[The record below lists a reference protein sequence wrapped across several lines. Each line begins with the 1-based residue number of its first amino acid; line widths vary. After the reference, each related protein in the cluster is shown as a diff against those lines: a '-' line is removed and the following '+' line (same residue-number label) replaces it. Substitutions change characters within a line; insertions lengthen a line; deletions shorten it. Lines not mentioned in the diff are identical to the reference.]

1 MAGIAAT
8 KLAIGRDHHS
18 SPGGIFT
25 PKLMT
30 ARMSI
35 PTMLEF
41 ARQLP
46 KAELH
51 AHLHGSIRPATLSE
65 LVLARDDLRSS
76 TEAQAVIADVLPS
89 ASRSLHD
96 CFRIFDLIHRV
107 VTDAA
112 TVRRIAAEVV
122 DDFAADNVR
131 YLELRTTPRAL
142 ASTSHAG
149 LAKIAEALPT
159 GVDPA
164 HLPYVAAILEAAA
177 EGEAR
182 HAGRIVVRYLLSINR
197 TGSVEAAQSAIAL
210 AKWLRAR
217 RVWLE
222 PAARGDGGSA
232 AAGAA
237 ASTPAPGASA
247 SGARADF
254 SREACPACG
263 ASAFLPAA
271 APVAPAAACA
281 ECTRCWRG
289 PYVVGVDLSGDP
301 TRGDVVTKFV
311 PLLR

>member
-1 MAGIAAT
+1 MAV
-8 KLAIGRDHHS
+8 
-18 SPGGIFT
+18 
-25 PKLMT
+25 
-30 ARMSI
+30 

-41 ARQLP
+41 ARRLP

-142 ASTSHAG
+142 ASLPRAG
-149 LAKIAEALPT
+149 LAKVAESLPA
-159 GVDPA
+159 GVDPV
-164 HLPYVAAILEAAA
+164 HLQYVAAILEAAA

-182 HAGRIVVRYLLSINR
+182 HAGGAIPLVVRYLLSINR

-210 AKWLRAR
+210 AKWLRTR
-217 RVWLE
+217 RVWVE
-222 PAARGDGGSA
+222 QPP
-232 AAGAA
+232 AGAA
-237 ASTPAPGASA
+237 AGGAV
-247 SGARADF
+247 ADF
-254 SREACPACG
+254 CRDACPTCG
-263 ASAFLPAA
+263 ASAFVPAAASPA
-271 APVAPAAACA
+271 APVAAAAATAPATCA
-281 ECTRCWRG
+281 DCARCWRG
-289 PYVVGVDLSGDP
+289 PFVVGVDLSGDP